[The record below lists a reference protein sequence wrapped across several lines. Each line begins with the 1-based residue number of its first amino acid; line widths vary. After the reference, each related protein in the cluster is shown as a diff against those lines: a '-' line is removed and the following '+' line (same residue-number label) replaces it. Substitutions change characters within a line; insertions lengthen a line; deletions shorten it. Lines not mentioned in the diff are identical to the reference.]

1 MIKGEATVVKHTGS
15 HYLLARLPDWNL
27 FPAVLR
33 GKIRLKGSSATNP
46 VAVGD
51 VVDYEA
57 EVAESDGDM
66 PSLVSLENP
75 AVITAV
81 HPSKNYII
89 RKSTNLSR
97 QSHII
102 AANLDRAFIIATIDY
117 PEIKLPFLDRILVTC
132 EVYNIPVT
140 IVLNKVDLYRESH
153 AEMLEAFHEIY
164 EGAGYPVMEVSALTG
179 EGIDDLREACR
190 GNVSLFSGVSG
201 VGKSSLIKALDPS
214 LDPRVGEISD
224 VHLQGKHTT
233 TFYEMYALT
242 CQSDPACRQDF
253 TVHPESSAHSDDSAF
268 HPESSLPACQP
279 ESSLPACHPER
290 SEGSLQQKSLP
301 HSQQCKCQPERSEG
315 SPGFIVDT
323 PGLRG
328 FGLVDLKKEEIA
340 LYFPEMLKASENC
353 RFTPCTH
360 THEPGCAVKEAVENG
375 DISYERY
382 SSYLGMLD
390 DEGKYR

>member
-1 MIKGEATVVKHTGS
+1 MIINGQAIVVKHTGS
-15 HYLLARLPDWNL
+15 HYLLAQLPQWDL

-33 GKIRLKGSSATNP
+33 GKIRLKGSTATNP

-51 VVDYEA
+51 HVIFSVDVPQEA
-57 EVAESDGDM
+57 FVDKGRVLTDEGRMISKDY
-66 PSLVSLENP
+66 LTLENP
-75 AVITAV
+75 VAITSV
-81 HPSKNYII
+81 LPRKNYII

-117 PEIKLPFLDRILVTC
+117 PEIKLPFLDRLLVTC
-132 EVYNIPVT
+132 EVYNVPVT

-153 AEMLEAFHEIY
+153 AEMLAAFHEIY
-164 EGAGYPVMEVSALTG
+164 EGAGYPILEVSALTG
-179 EGIDDLREACR
+179 EGVDELREACKDH
-190 GNVSLFSGVSG
+190 VSLFSGVSG

-214 LDPRVGEISD
+214 LDPKVGEISD

-233 TFYEMYALT
+233 TFYEMYSLT
-242 CQSDPACRQDF
+242 S
-253 TVHPESSAHSDDSAF
+253 
-268 HPESSLPACQP
+268 
-279 ESSLPACHPER
+279 
-290 SEGSLQQKSLP
+290 G
-301 HSQQCKCQPERSEG
+301 
-315 SPGFIVDT
+315 GFIVDT

-340 LYFPEMLKASENC
+340 LYFPEMLKAAQDC

-360 THEPGCAVKEAVENG
+360 THEPGCAVKEAVEAG
-375 DISYERY
+375 EISYDRY

-390 DEGKYR
+390 EEGKYR